1 MPTGHDRQAVGALDP
16 KQTGGDDGR
25 RETTLPEPIRLSE
38 STPTLDAIKPVVS
51 TAKEA
56 TAGKRW
62 KGGTMKYC
70 AIVTLDI
77 KNAFNTANWGQ
88 IMTALQRM
96 GTPEYLLRM
105 IGNYLSDRVLIYDTE
120 EGSKEYRVTGGV
132 PQGSVLGPILWNV
145 MYDAVLRLQLPSGAS
160 SVGLADDL
168 AVLVVAKYLEQVE
181 QIANESAEIIR
192 RRLESVGLTL
202 ADHKTEVLLVS
213 RRKVMER
220 VTVKVGNQTIESKDE
235 IKYLGVMLD
244 SRLNFKAHTKYACE
258 KASKMYNALAR
269 MLANTG
275 GPRSSRRILL
285 ARVITSSLLYGAQI
299 WADALHLQENKKKM
313 QSVQRLTAI
322 RVSSAFR
329 TVSSDAAN
337 VIAGMMPVDIA
348 AGEAKRLFT
357 AKQIEA
363 TTKEDKRR
371 ERTVSMQAWQESWDS
386 SRNGRWTHRLIPNIE
401 RWTNRKHGE
410 LNYHLTQF
418 LTGHGGYRQYLNRFG
433 HDDSPLC
440 PMCGE
445 IEDVEH
451 VLTAC
456 PRFVEERRPLPT
468 MPNGTIV
475 AENIVDEMLR
485 SEEVWNTVSSVIRR
499 INERLRS
506 TDKIR

>member
-1 MPTGHDRQAVGALDP
+1 M
-16 KQTGGDDGR
+16 
-25 RETTLPEPIRLSE
+25 
-38 STPTLDAIKPVVS
+38 VS
-51 TAKEA
+51 TAREA
-56 TAGKRW
+56 TAGERW
-62 KGGTMKYC
+62 KGGAMKYC
-70 AIVTLDI
+70 AVVTLDI
-77 KNAFNTANWGQ
+77 KNAFNTANWCQ
-88 IMTALQRM
+88 IMKALQKM
-96 GTPEYLLRM
+96 GAPEYLLRI
-105 IGNYLSDRVLIYDTE
+105 IGDYLSDRVLIYDTE
-120 EGSKEYRVTGGV
+120 EGPKEYRVTGGV
-132 PQGSVLGPILWNV
+132 PQGSVLGPILWNI
-145 MYDAVLRLQLPSGAS
+145 MYDAVLRLRLPNGAS

-168 AVLVVAKYLEQVE
+168 AVLVVAKYLEEVQL
-181 QIANESAEIIR
+181 IANQSVEIIR
-192 RRLESVGLTL
+192 RWLDSVGLTL

-213 RRKVMER
+213 RRKVKEKLT
-220 VTVKVGNQTIESKDE
+220 VTVGNHDVESKDE
-235 IKYLGVMLD
+235 IKYLGIMLD

-258 KASKMYNALAR
+258 KASKMYTALAR

-275 GPRSSRRILL
+275 GPRSSRRMLL

-371 ERTVSMQAWQESWDS
+371 ERAASMQAWQESWDS
-386 SRNGRWTHRLIPNIE
+386 SQKGRWTHRLIPNIE
-401 RWTNRKHGE
+401 KWTTRKHGE

-418 LTGHGGYRQYLNRFG
+418 LTGHGGYRQYLHRVG

-440 PMCGE
+440 PTCGE
-445 IEDVEH
+445 AEDVEH
-451 VLTAC
+451 VMTRC
-456 PRFVEERRPLPT
+456 PRFLEERRSLPT

-475 AENIVDEMLR
+475 AENIVVEMLN
-485 SEEVWNTVSSVIRR
+485 SEETWSTVCSVIKR
-499 INERLRS
+499 INEKLREIE
-506 TDKIR
+506 KIRRDNRVQGP